1 MYYMV
6 RTFKHRRQKNTRILF
21 SANVIPSDI
30 PIEEVMEIIFG
41 SGPKGNNKAAQAS
54 KIIISAFK
62 AGGERMITT
71 SELSKLAN
79 SEKFSRGQFY
89 NVIHD
94 MVSLGIIR
102 RTDFGDYE
110 LSTDFSSALHRLA
123 ESYKN
128 SLKEIVR
135 K

>member
-6 RTFKHRRQKNTRILF
+6 RAFKHRRQKNTRIIF

-30 PIEEVMEIIFG
+30 PIEEVMEIVFG
-41 SGPKGNNKAAQAS
+41 AGPKGNNKAAEAS
-54 KIIISAFK
+54 KIIILAFK
-62 AGGERMITT
+62 EANERMLTT

-79 SEKFSRGQFY
+79 SSAFSRGQFY

-102 RTDFGDYE
+102 RTDFVDYE
-110 LSTDFSSALHRLA
+110 LSTDFSSALARMA
-123 ESYKN
+123 EAYRN
-128 SLKEIVR
+128 SVKAIVR

>member
-1 MYYMV
+1 MV

-21 SANVIPSDI
+21 SANTIPSDI
-30 PIEEVMEIIFG
+30 SPEELLEIVFG
-41 SGPKGNNKAAQAS
+41 AGPKGNNKAVDAA
-54 KIIISAFK
+54 KIIMATFK
-62 AGGERMITT
+62 EANERMLTT
-71 SELSKLAN
+71 TEFSKLAN

-94 MVSLGIIR
+94 MISLGIIR

-110 LSTDFSSALHRLA
+110 LSTDFSSALNRMA
-123 ESYKN
+123 DAYRNAVKC
-128 SLKEIVR
+128 IVR

>member
-1 MYYMV
+1 MV
-6 RTFKHRRQKNTRILF
+6 RAFKHRRQKNTRILF

-41 SGPKGNNKAAQAS
+41 AGPKGNNKAAEAA
-54 KIIISAFK
+54 KIIVSTFK
-62 AGGERMITT
+62 SVNERMLTT

-110 LSTDFSSALHRLA
+110 LSTDFSSALVRMA
-123 ESYKN
+123 ESYRN
-128 SLKEIVR
+128 SVKEIVR
-135 K
+135 R

>member
-1 MYYMV
+1 MA
-6 RTFKHRRQKNTRILF
+6 RAFKHRRQKNTRIIF
-21 SANVIPSDI
+21 SANVIPSDV
-30 PIEEVMEIIFG
+30 PIEEIMEIVFG
-41 SGPKGNNKAAQAS
+41 AGPTGVNKAADAA
-54 KIIISAFK
+54 KIIVSAFK
-62 AGGERMITT
+62 SANERMITT

-79 SEKFSRGQFY
+79 SQNFSRGQFY

-110 LSTDFSSALHRLA
+110 LSTDFSSALGRMA
-123 ESYKN
+123 EAYRN
-128 SLKEIVR
+128 SVKTIVR

>member
-1 MYYMV
+1 MA
-6 RTFKHRRQKNTRILF
+6 RAFKHRRQKNTRIIF

-30 PIEEVMEIIFG
+30 PIEEIMEVVFG
-41 SGPKGNNKAAQAS
+41 AGPKGNNKAAEAA
-54 KIIISAFK
+54 KIIVSTFKSAN
-62 AGGERMITT
+62 ERMLTT

-79 SEKFSRGQFY
+79 SQNFSRGQFY

-110 LSTDFSSALHRLA
+110 LSTDFSSALGRMA
-123 ESYKN
+123 EAYRN
-128 SLKEIVR
+128 SVKSIVR

>member
-1 MYYMV
+1 MA
-6 RTFKHRRQKNTRILF
+6 RAFKHRRQKNTRMIF

-30 PIEEVMEIIFG
+30 PIEEIMEIVFG
-41 SGPKGNNKAAQAS
+41 AGPTGVNKAADAA
-54 KIIISAFK
+54 KIIVSAFK
-62 AGGERMITT
+62 SANERMLTT

-94 MVSLGIIR
+94 MVSLGIMR

-110 LSTDFSSALHRLA
+110 LSTDFSSALARLA
-123 ESYKN
+123 DSYRN
-128 SLKEIVR
+128 SVKSVVR